1 MIGSNGKD
9 GTNGTNG
16 KDGVG
21 VSTTTINSYGE
32 LVITYSDGTST
43 NLGVV
48 VGADGK
54 DGTNGLDGKDGVDGK
69 DGINGTDGK
78 NGVDGKDGINGLD
91 GKDGIDGIGVAKS
104 EINSNGE
111 LVITYSNGISTNL
124 GTVVGKDGKDG
135 VDGKDGINGA
145 DGKDGVDGKDGI
157 DGTNGQDGIG
167 ISNVEINTDNELV
180 LSFSDSSSINLGC
193 IVGKDGADGKD
204 GIDGTNGKDGTNGV
218 DGVGIANVTISDE
231 GALSVELTNGTILN
245 LGNIKG
251 ENGIGISKS
260 EINADGE
267 FVLTYTNG
275 QSTNLG
281 KVVGADG
288 INGTNGADGKDGIN
302 GADGKDGTGIVNVT
316 ISAEGALSVELSN
329 GTVLNLG
336 NIKGADGIGI
346 SKSEINSNGELLL
359 TYTSGETA
367 NLGVVVGAK
376 GADGKDGIGIKTV
389 TLSADGELSIL
400 LTDNTVLN
408 LGNVKGEKGDTGE
421 KGEKGDKGADGKDGV
436 DGKDGR
442 GIADMAIINGEIVIT
457 YTDGT
462 KSVIG
467 KSDDVILNESDTL
480 EFTLLSDGTYAVTG
494 CLVDN
499 PTEITIPSKFNGKF
513 VTKIYSNAFENII
526 TLKTVNIPNS
536 ILSIGTRAFYGCN
549 TLKNVNISTDSELQE
564 IAGYAFY
571 GCSALTDI
579 YFPTYVDYIGAYAFY
594 QSGLTT
600 AVFECPTNWNLFG
613 KWNNGYPAHLSPT
626 DSANA
631 AKALS
636 TNYTSHTSSDFYKNA
651 WIRNDSYSNGS
662 IVGTYEREL

>member
-1 MIGSNGKD
+1 M
-9 GTNGTNG
+9 
-16 KDGVG
+16 
-21 VSTTTINSYGE
+21 E
-32 LVITYSDGTST
+32 L
-43 NLGVV
+43 
-48 VGADGK
+48 A
-54 DGTNGLDGKDGVDGK
+54 
-69 DGINGTDGK
+69 
-78 NGVDGKDGINGLD
+78 
-91 GKDGIDGIGVAKS
+91 
-104 EINSNGE
+104 
-111 LVITYSNGISTNL
+111 
-124 GTVVGKDGKDG
+124 
-135 VDGKDGINGA
+135 
-145 DGKDGVDGKDGI
+145 
-157 DGTNGQDGIG
+157 
-167 ISNVEINTDNELV
+167 
-180 LSFSDSSSINLGC
+180 FSDSSSINLGC
-193 IVGKDGADGKD
+193 IVGKDGKDGINGTDGKDGANGADGKD
-204 GIDGTNGKDGTNGV
+204 GEDGKEGANGV
-218 DGVGIANVTISDE
+218 DGKDGIGIANVTITDD
-231 GALSVELTNGTILN
+231 GVLNVELTNGTTLN
-245 LGNIKG
+245 LGSIKG
-251 ENGIGISKS
+251 DDGIGISKS

-316 ISAEGALSVELSN
+316 ISAEGALSIELSN

-336 NIKGADGIGI
+336 NIKGADGIGV
-346 SKSEINSNGELLL
+346 SKSEINSNGELIL

-579 YFPTYVDYIGAYAFY
+579 YFPIYVDYIGAYAFY

>member
-1 MIGSNGKD
+1 M
-9 GTNGTNG
+9 
-16 KDGVG
+16 
-21 VSTTTINSYGE
+21 E
-32 LVITYSDGTST
+32 L
-43 NLGVV
+43 
-48 VGADGK
+48 A
-54 DGTNGLDGKDGVDGK
+54 
-69 DGINGTDGK
+69 
-78 NGVDGKDGINGLD
+78 
-91 GKDGIDGIGVAKS
+91 
-104 EINSNGE
+104 
-111 LVITYSNGISTNL
+111 
-124 GTVVGKDGKDG
+124 
-135 VDGKDGINGA
+135 
-145 DGKDGVDGKDGI
+145 
-157 DGTNGQDGIG
+157 
-167 ISNVEINTDNELV
+167 
-180 LSFSDSSSINLGC
+180 FSDSSSINLGC
-193 IVGKDGADGKD
+193 IVGKDGKDGINGTDGKDGANGADGKD
-204 GIDGTNGKDGTNGV
+204 GEDGKDGANGV
-218 DGVGIANVTISDE
+218 DGKDGIGIANVTITDD
-231 GALSVELTNGTILN
+231 GVLNVELTNGTTLN
-245 LGNIKG
+245 LGSIKG
-251 ENGIGISKS
+251 KDGIGISKS

-336 NIKGADGIGI
+336 NIKGVDGIGI
-346 SKSEINSNGELLL
+346 SKSEINSNGELIL

-376 GADGKDGIGIKTV
+376 GADGTDGADGKDGIGIKTV

-480 EFTLLSDGTYAVTG
+480 KFTLLSDGTYAVTG

-526 TLKTVNIPNS
+526 TLETVNIPNS
-536 ILSIGTRAFYGCN
+536 IVSIGTRAFYGCN

-651 WIRNDSYSNGS
+651 WIRSDSYSNGS

>member
-1 MIGSNGKD
+1 M
-9 GTNGTNG
+9 
-16 KDGVG
+16 
-21 VSTTTINSYGE
+21 E
-32 LVITYSDGTST
+32 L
-43 NLGVV
+43 
-48 VGADGK
+48 A
-54 DGTNGLDGKDGVDGK
+54 
-69 DGINGTDGK
+69 
-78 NGVDGKDGINGLD
+78 
-91 GKDGIDGIGVAKS
+91 
-104 EINSNGE
+104 
-111 LVITYSNGISTNL
+111 
-124 GTVVGKDGKDG
+124 
-135 VDGKDGINGA
+135 
-145 DGKDGVDGKDGI
+145 
-157 DGTNGQDGIG
+157 
-167 ISNVEINTDNELV
+167 
-180 LSFSDSSSINLGC
+180 FSDSSSINLGC
-193 IVGKDGADGKD
+193 IVGKDGKDGINGTDGKDGANGADGKD
-204 GIDGTNGKDGTNGV
+204 GEDGKDGANGV
-218 DGVGIANVTISDE
+218 DGKDGIGIANVTITDD
-231 GALSVELTNGTILN
+231 GVLNVELTNGTTLN
-245 LGNIKG
+245 LGSIKG
-251 ENGIGISKS
+251 NDGIGISKS
-260 EINADGE
+260 EINIDGELVLTYTNGQSTNLGKVVGADGKDGTNGADGKDGKDGINGVDGKDGIGIANVTITDDGVLNVELTNGTTLNLGSIKGDDGIGISKSEINSDGE

-316 ISAEGALSVELSN
+316 ISTEGALSVELSN

-480 EFTLLSDGTYAVTG
+480 KFTLLSDGTYAVTG

-526 TLKTVNIPNS
+526 TLETVNIPNS
-536 ILSIGTRAFYGCN
+536 IVSIGTRAFYGCN

-651 WIRNDSYSNGS
+651 WIRSDSYSNGS

>member
-1 MIGSNGKD
+1 MLRQQTEQQTNEYQKVKNKNSKFFQILSVILIILLLLGTIGFVVFKGDSKVENGLSAYELAVKYGYEGTVQEWLDSLSGKSAYDIAVDNGYSGTEKEWTSALEASSKQDGASIKTASFSSDGELLITLSDNSVLNLGKAIGADGKNGANGKD
-9 GTNGTNG
+9 GTNGINGING
-16 KDGVG
+16 KDGVNG
-21 VSTTTINSYGE
+21 SN
-32 LVITYSDGTST
+32 
-43 NLGVV
+43 
-48 VGADGK
+48 GK
-54 DGTNGLDGKDGVDGK
+54 DGK
-69 DGINGTDGK
+69 NGTNGK
-78 NGVDGKDGINGLD
+78 NGVDGKDGANGL
-91 GKDGIDGIGVAKS
+91 
-104 EINSNGE
+104 N
-111 LVITYSNGISTNL
+111 
-124 GTVVGKDGKDG
+124 
-135 VDGKDGINGA
+135 
-145 DGKDGVDGKDGI
+145 
-157 DGTNGQDGIG
+157 
-167 ISNVEINTDNELV
+167 
-180 LSFSDSSSINLGC
+180 
-193 IVGKDGADGKD
+193 
-204 GIDGTNGKDGTNGV
+204 
-218 DGVGIANVTISDE
+218 
-231 GALSVELTNGTILN
+231 
-245 LGNIKG
+245 
-251 ENGIGISKS
+251 
-260 EINADGE
+260 
-267 FVLTYTNG
+267 
-275 QSTNLG
+275 
-281 KVVGADG
+281 GADG
-288 INGTNGADGKDGIN
+288 INGTNGK
-302 GADGKDGTGIVNVT
+302 DGKDGTGIVNVT

-336 NIKGADGIGI
+336 NIKGADGIGV
-346 SKSEINSNGELLL
+346 SKSEINSNGELIL

-367 NLGVVVGAK
+367 KLGVVVGAK
-376 GADGKDGIGIKTV
+376 GADGTDGADGKDGIGIKTV

>member
-1 MIGSNGKD
+1 MLQQQTEQQTNEYQKVKNKNSKFFQILSVILIILLLLGTIGFVVFKGDSKVENGLSAYELAVKYGYEGTVQEWLDSLSGKSAYDIAVDNGYSGTEKEWTSALEASSKQDGASIKTASFSSDGELLITLSDNSVLNLGKAIGADGKNGANGKDGTNGINGINGKDGVNGSNGKD
-9 GTNGTNG
+9 GKNGTNGKNGVDGKDGANGLNGADGINGTNG
-16 KDGVG
+16 KDGVDGKNGTNGIDGVGITNASINSDGQLVLNFSDGKTVNLDKVVGMNGTDG
-21 VSTTTINSYGE
+21 VSVSNSEINSNGE
-32 LVITYSDGTST
+32 LVLTYSNGQRS

-54 DGTNGLDGKDGVDGK
+54 DGLNGADGKNGIDGTNGVDGKDGK
-69 DGINGTDGK
+69 DGING
-78 NGVDGKDGINGLD
+78 VD
-91 GKDGIDGIGVAKS
+91 
-104 EINSNGE
+104 
-111 LVITYSNGISTNL
+111 
-124 GTVVGKDGKDG
+124 GKDGKDG
-135 VDGKDGINGA
+135 
-145 DGKDGVDGKDGI
+145 
-157 DGTNGQDGIG
+157 
-167 ISNVEINTDNELV
+167 
-180 LSFSDSSSINLGC
+180 
-193 IVGKDGADGKD
+193 
-204 GIDGTNGKDGTNGV
+204 KDGTNG
-218 DGVGIANVTISDE
+218 I
-231 GALSVELTNGTILN
+231 
-245 LGNIKG
+245 
-251 ENGIGISKS
+251 
-260 EINADGE
+260 
-267 FVLTYTNG
+267 
-275 QSTNLG
+275 
-281 KVVGADG
+281 
-288 INGTNGADGKDGIN
+288 
-302 GADGKDGTGIVNVT
+302 
-316 ISAEGALSVELSN
+316 
-329 GTVLNLG
+329 
-336 NIKGADGIGI
+336 
-346 SKSEINSNGELLL
+346 
-359 TYTSGETA
+359 
-367 NLGVVVGAK
+367 
-376 GADGKDGIGIKTV
+376 
-389 TLSADGELSIL
+389 
-400 LTDNTVLN
+400 
-408 LGNVKGEKGDTGE
+408 
-421 KGEKGDKGADGKDGV
+421 

>member
-1 MIGSNGKD
+1 MLRQQTEQQTNEYQKVKNKNSKFFQILSVILIILLLLGTIGFVVFKGDSKVENGLSAYELAVKYGYEGTVQEWLDSLSGKSAYDIAVDNGYSGTEKEWTSALEASSKQDGASIKTASFSSDGELLITLSDNSVLNLGKAIGADGKNGANGKD
-9 GTNGTNG
+9 GTNGINGING
-16 KDGVG
+16 KDGVNG
-21 VSTTTINSYGE
+21 SN
-32 LVITYSDGTST
+32 
-43 NLGVV
+43 
-48 VGADGK
+48 GK
-54 DGTNGLDGKDGVDGK
+54 DGK
-69 DGINGTDGK
+69 NGTNGK
-78 NGVDGKDGINGLD
+78 NGVDGKDGI
-91 GKDGIDGIGVAKS
+91 
-104 EINSNGE
+104 
-111 LVITYSNGISTNL
+111 
-124 GTVVGKDGKDG
+124 
-135 VDGKDGINGA
+135 
-145 DGKDGVDGKDGI
+145 
-157 DGTNGQDGIG
+157 
-167 ISNVEINTDNELV
+167 
-180 LSFSDSSSINLGC
+180 
-193 IVGKDGADGKD
+193 
-204 GIDGTNGKDGTNGV
+204 
-218 DGVGIANVTISDE
+218 GIANVTITDD
-231 GALSVELTNGTILN
+231 GVLNVELTNGTTLN
-245 LGNIKG
+245 LGSIKG
-251 ENGIGISKS
+251 KDGIGISKS

-336 NIKGADGIGI
+336 NIKGADGIGV
-346 SKSEINSNGELLL
+346 SKSEINSNGELIL

-367 NLGVVVGAK
+367 KLGVVVGAK
-376 GADGKDGIGIKTV
+376 GADGTDGADGKDGIGIKTV

>member
-1 MIGSNGKD
+1 MLRQQTEQQTNEYQKVKNKNSKFFQILSVILIILLLLGTIGFVVFKGDSKVENGLSAYELAVKYGYEGTVQEWLDSLSGKSAYDIAVDNGYSGTEKEWTSALEASSKQDGASIKTASFSSDGELLITLSDNSVLNLGKAIGADGKNGANGKD
-9 GTNGTNG
+9 GTNGINGING
-16 KDGVG
+16 KDGVNG
-21 VSTTTINSYGE
+21 SN
-32 LVITYSDGTST
+32 
-43 NLGVV
+43 
-48 VGADGK
+48 GK
-54 DGTNGLDGKDGVDGK
+54 DGK
-69 DGINGTDGK
+69 NGTNGK
-78 NGVDGKDGINGLD
+78 NGVDGKDGANGL
-91 GKDGIDGIGVAKS
+91 
-104 EINSNGE
+104 N
-111 LVITYSNGISTNL
+111 
-124 GTVVGKDGKDG
+124 
-135 VDGKDGINGA
+135 
-145 DGKDGVDGKDGI
+145 
-157 DGTNGQDGIG
+157 
-167 ISNVEINTDNELV
+167 
-180 LSFSDSSSINLGC
+180 
-193 IVGKDGADGKD
+193 
-204 GIDGTNGKDGTNGV
+204 
-218 DGVGIANVTISDE
+218 
-231 GALSVELTNGTILN
+231 
-245 LGNIKG
+245 
-251 ENGIGISKS
+251 
-260 EINADGE
+260 
-267 FVLTYTNG
+267 
-275 QSTNLG
+275 
-281 KVVGADG
+281 GADG
-288 INGTNGADGKDGIN
+288 INGTNGKDGVDGKTVNLDKVVGMNGTDGIS
-302 GADGKDGTGIVNVT
+302 VT
-316 ISAEGALSVELSN
+316 N
-329 GTVLNLG
+329 
-336 NIKGADGIGI
+336 
-346 SKSEINSNGELLL
+346 SEINSNGELIL

-367 NLGVVVGAK
+367 KLGVVVGAK
-376 GADGKDGIGIKTV
+376 GADGTDGADGKDGIGIKTV

>member
-1 MIGSNGKD
+1 M
-9 GTNGTNG
+9 
-16 KDGVG
+16 
-21 VSTTTINSYGE
+21 E
-32 LVITYSDGTST
+32 L
-43 NLGVV
+43 
-48 VGADGK
+48 A
-54 DGTNGLDGKDGVDGK
+54 
-69 DGINGTDGK
+69 
-78 NGVDGKDGINGLD
+78 
-91 GKDGIDGIGVAKS
+91 
-104 EINSNGE
+104 
-111 LVITYSNGISTNL
+111 
-124 GTVVGKDGKDG
+124 
-135 VDGKDGINGA
+135 
-145 DGKDGVDGKDGI
+145 
-157 DGTNGQDGIG
+157 
-167 ISNVEINTDNELV
+167 
-180 LSFSDSSSINLGC
+180 FSDSSSINLGC
-193 IVGKDGADGKD
+193 IVGKDGKDGINGTDGKDGANGADGKD
-204 GIDGTNGKDGTNGV
+204 GANGV
-218 DGVGIANVTISDE
+218 DGKDGIGIANVTITDD
-231 GALSVELTNGTILN
+231 GVLNVELTNGTTLN
-245 LGNIKG
+245 LGSIKG
-251 ENGIGISKS
+251 KDGIGISKS

-367 NLGVVVGAK
+367 NLGVVVGA
-376 GADGKDGIGIKTV
+376 
-389 TLSADGELSIL
+389 
-400 LTDNTVLN
+400 
-408 LGNVKGEKGDTGE
+408 
-421 KGEKGDKGADGKDGV
+421 KGADGKDGV

>member
-1 MIGSNGKD
+1 MLRQQTEQQTNEYQKVKNKNSKFFQILSVILIILLLLGTIGFVVFKGDSKVENGLSAYELAVKYGYEGTVQEWLDSLSGKSAYDIAVDNGYSGTEKEWTSALEASSKQDGASIKTASFSSDGELLITLSDNSVLNLGKAIGADGKNGANGKD
-9 GTNGTNG
+9 GTNGINGING
-16 KDGVG
+16 KDGVNG
-21 VSTTTINSYGE
+21 SN
-32 LVITYSDGTST
+32 
-43 NLGVV
+43 
-48 VGADGK
+48 GK
-54 DGTNGLDGKDGVDGK
+54 
-69 DGINGTDGK
+69 DGK
-78 NGVDGKDGINGLD
+78 NG
-91 GKDGIDGIGVAKS
+91 
-104 EINSNGE
+104 
-111 LVITYSNGISTNL
+111 
-124 GTVVGKDGKDG
+124 
-135 VDGKDGINGA
+135 
-145 DGKDGVDGKDGI
+145 
-157 DGTNGQDGIG
+157 
-167 ISNVEINTDNELV
+167 
-180 LSFSDSSSINLGC
+180 
-193 IVGKDGADGKD
+193 
-204 GIDGTNGKDGTNGV
+204 TNGKNGV
-218 DGVGIANVTISDE
+218 
-231 GALSVELTNGTILN
+231 
-245 LGNIKG
+245 
-251 ENGIGISKS
+251 
-260 EINADGE
+260 
-267 FVLTYTNG
+267 
-275 QSTNLG
+275 
-281 KVVGADG
+281 
-288 INGTNGADGKDGIN
+288 
-302 GADGKDGTGIVNVT
+302 
-316 ISAEGALSVELSN
+316 
-329 GTVLNLG
+329 
-336 NIKGADGIGI
+336 
-346 SKSEINSNGELLL
+346 
-359 TYTSGETA
+359 
-367 NLGVVVGAK
+367 
-376 GADGKDGIGIKTV
+376 DGKDGIGIKTV